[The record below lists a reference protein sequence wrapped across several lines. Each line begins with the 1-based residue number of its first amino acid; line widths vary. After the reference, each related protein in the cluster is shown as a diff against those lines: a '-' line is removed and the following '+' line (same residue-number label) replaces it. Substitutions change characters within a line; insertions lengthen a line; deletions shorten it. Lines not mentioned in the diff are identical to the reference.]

1 MQWILIKDAKK
12 KLERVKMKIE
22 QNGFAWSKQNNN
34 PNLIQLDYEGV
45 KINLHLKNGLHWYEE
60 WIQKINPLYN
70 PKKP

>member
-45 KINLHLKNGLHWYEE
+45 KINLHLKNGLH
-60 WIQKINPLYN
+60 
-70 PKKP
+70 